1 MLTSE
6 IFSAWQKLSTLS
18 LIEVLDLN
26 GEDFGGNCHPRGI
39 EICKRG
45 VETGSWGVDIGDPY
59 YYSMFSSNLSKFS
72 SSSSLI
78 T

>member
-6 IFSAWQKLSTLS
+6 VFSAWQKLGTLS

-26 GEDFGGNCHPRGI
+26 GEDFGDNCRPRGV
-39 EICKRG
+39 EIRKRG

-59 YYSMFSSNLSKFS
+59 L
-72 SSSSLI
+72 
-78 T
+78 